1 MAPADEFCGIDPEA
15 MNRMAASLRGAAD
28 RLAAFHGEF
37 DRKLRENGITTP
49 AMPEISHIAEWGK
62 SQAPMLHHRAEL
74 ARRLNA
80 APTPAGELIRLPD
93 APDGF
98 SDVAALASLY
108 NHGVFVGPDGERRGE
123 LVHENIR
130 EIERLAHEPQA
141 AAAFFALLD
150 PEIRDAL
157 PTLIANTGS
166 TTAKEDLAAFGKALG
181 AALRARD
188 PVPAFA
194 KVRDD
199 LLRPPKSKTVAWQR
213 LALLH
218 GADPPSRFRSAI
230 ARALVLDDFLK
241 NPRGDF
247 RAAGTTLTK
256 TYGLSSDLVALG
268 LGVLAG
274 NGAAARDAFA
284 KMGGKDVTIS
294 RGEKMKRV
302 LDYTRTFGTG
312 DDVARAFGR
321 ALEAG
326 AGVGEEKPGRH
337 SPAAAAFALDAI
349 LVTGPFGDAIPAPL
363 RPALTS
369 IATSYIHELV
379 TGARFD
385 RAVYRSSGTAVPENW
400 NQLPGITPAF
410 YLSPKDTYQFLK
422 TFVGDKGLTDDF
434 DKAVAA
440 FRYDTLQAAARL
452 DAQQKEDHFED
463 IAEVFGDLASVEG
476 KALLDVRGERDAADE
491 VVADILQN
499 TLSLGIDQIPVVG
512 GVAEVGWELAKTYAI
527 SGLLDEVTGNRQNR
541 VEEALAARSDFVLRQ
556 KYDMARLLYEA
567 GHPASAPPAE
577 LISDSTGTLKTFD
590 ELLAEAKRE
599 AGDSKPWEK
608 TLAKKL
614 IPYEKWL
621 DSNEALDRKAGK
633 STKMQTSDQ
642 AKDEIRLWK

>member
-452 DAQQKEDHFED
+452 DAQADKNHFRHT
-463 IAEVFGDLASVEG
+463 AETFGDLASIEV
-476 KALLDVRGERDAADE
+476 KALLEVRGERDATN
-491 VVADILQN
+491 DIITNILKN
-499 TLSLGIDQIPVVG
+499 SASLAIDQVPLLDELIP
-512 GVAEVGWELAKTYAI
+512 AGWELTKAYLI
-527 SGLLDEVTGNRQNR
+527 SDLLDEVAENRKTL
-541 VEEALAARSDFVLRQ
+541 VEDALEARSDFILRQ
-556 KYDMARLLYEA
+556 KYDMAYLLYEA
-567 GHPASAPPAE
+567 GYPTSDPPPE
-577 LISDSTGTLKTFD
+577 LISKNTGTLKTFD

-599 AGDSKPWEK
+599 AGDNKSWKPELK
-608 TLAKKL
+608 KKL
-614 IPYEKWL
+614 IPYEKWM
-621 DSNEALDRKAGK
+621 DRN
-633 STKMQTSDQ
+633 SDFDRNSEFASRFQ
-642 AKDEIRLWK
+642 VSDHAAEQMELWK